1 MDHQRG
7 IGSRSPRASPFHG
20 QSALRPRRLF
30 GAVGSLSAWTG
41 TTSMVAPQAMRT
53 VWLALLC
60 LIGLTT
66 TLVVKFA
73 VSRNELAK
81 ALPSTKAEVLPKS
94 ALTDAIEQS
103 SETLMAR
110 TKLQNSSSSK
120 TDKLEVSKEAAL
132 DVKPIESIAI
142 GLSRAEPK
150 RLSKTPARIV
160 TRRWH
165 DPLDERR
172 AAAQPTAKGKLS
184 KRT

>member
-1 MDHQRG
+1 MPAEPRGPNKFRVRIELMRGCIHRSSFEDGTSWGLMWMAGGRSFERRISSVIRCHQLN
-7 IGSRSPRASPFHG
+7 SH
-20 QSALRPRRLF
+20 RL
-30 GAVGSLSAWTG
+30 GTG

-110 TKLQNSSSSK
+110 TKLQN
-120 TDKLEVSKEAAL
+120 
-132 DVKPIESIAI
+132 
-142 GLSRAEPK
+142 
-150 RLSKTPARIV
+150 
-160 TRRWH
+160 
-165 DPLDERR
+165 
-172 AAAQPTAKGKLS
+172 
-184 KRT
+184 